1 MDGNGRWAADR
12 GMPRRDGHRAGAE
25 SVREVVEGCKELG
38 IDYLTLYAFSSEN
51 WNRPK
56 KEIDALM
63 NLLKRFLKE
72 KTKEMHKQNVR
83 LHAIGRLH
91 LLPDDCR
98 AALDNAIAST
108 ANNTGLSLILA
119 LSYGSREEIIDAASS
134 IAKAA
139 SRRARRPR
147 WTAGSFAAAP
157 SCSARSVA
165 CRRARR
171 PRCTACTFAAAL
183 SSGSLATKARTSNA
197 SVLPPGHV
205 APVGTTMGCDATTLI
220 AAHEGSK
227 TCVYTDSRGHPTV
240 GIGE

>member
-1 MDGNGRWAADR
+1 MSDTAPDIPRHVAIIMDGNGRWAADR

-139 SRRARRPR
+139 V
-147 WTAGSFAAAP
+147 AGTLDPDALDSE
-157 SCSARSVA
+157 
-165 CRRARR
+165 
-171 PRCTACTFAAAL
+171 TFAAH
-183 SSGSLATKARTSNA
+183 LATAPFPDPDLLIRTSGELRLSNFLLWQISYA
-197 SVLPPGHV
+197 EIVITPKFWPEFKKADLR
-205 APVGTTMGCDATTLI
+205 
-220 AAHEGSK
+220 AAIEE
-227 TCVYTDSRGHPTV
+227 YSRRHRRFGAV
-240 GIGE
+240 